1 MQKRLITICILTLGI
16 SAKSAHAQFSKTIRH
31 LSVSTEDNN
40 AAPLQLDAHDID
52 LDGDLDVL
60 ATFADGVLWFENFGL
75 GHFSDGKHID
85 FRGNPNF
92 KSAQFRDLDGD
103 GVPDLAAGF
112 GWRKNLGNGNFG
124 PEKDDFWKEVAGSC
138 DLNDDGLADV
148 VYHSDNV
155 IRLDRNLGGMFSPE
169 ATNVGSGANAKVF
182 GSADFDLN
190 QKEDLLIAHANNF
203 LVNKLYWAKNE
214 GNGAFTKI
222 EIPAGVPKSLAS
234 GDVDGNGKM
243 DVCLAFNTQIIWI
256 EFDAYGNQTT
266 RQTIPV
272 SWTASSGFALGDI
285 DADGDLDI
293 FLGNATIPNG
303 NRPAVLVFD
312 ASSKQF
318 DPAPQT
324 HAVMPAAVSVPLLA
338 DFDGNG
344 NIDVF
349 AFQPSAAN
357 RFAVFM
363 NNGQPGIFE
372 APGFTSESL
381 SYVNQILPADL
392 DADGDPDFIA
402 ADFLFEKI
410 APEKYA
416 SRKKMSFPHLEAK
429 LADLDGDGLPDVV
442 YPKNDA
448 VYWQRNLGN
457 MSFGNAIKLDGF
469 VALTDFVGVA
479 DFDADGDFD
488 LCAANGTG
496 ANPNFA
502 LLIWYENDGAGNFT
516 KHILN
521 NFINWVNAALPLD
534 VNSDGR
540 PDIYLEMGNLQADF
554 WYENLGNGAFS
565 QRQSFFPPDADEPTF
580 VNQRVAV
587 DLDVDGRQDLVFSSD
602 DSDESRIFWYQNLGN
617 GAFSD
622 LKMLYTATHPGSASQ
637 PFFTVYDAG
646 NDGTN
651 DLAISVDYPR
661 RLVLLRGLGGG
672 DFSSPEVL
680 FQDLGVGGYRAI
692 VPYDVDDDGKPDL
705 LFGNRRSNLTDI
717 NRISWLSG
725 QADTPPQPE
734 TCPRNFVFTRQSE
747 IDSFPIKYPTCRDIA
762 GNLVFREY
770 TGSYNPN
777 DPVSYDLSPL
787 LGIHTV
793 RGGVY
798 FFRGSNP
805 NLRGLDSLTTIGKDL
820 EITNGYVLSSLA
832 GLDNLRSVGGNLV
845 IRDNAAINTQPKL
858 KNLHGLENL
867 ERVGGDFQV
876 FEKNMEALDGL
887 QSLDFVG
894 GNLDIRRGKMPDL
907 KGLENLD
914 TIGKSIIITELNR
927 LKSLTGLENLRHA
940 GLDISSDSL
949 ADLQGLSNLNSGR
962 ALRIVGN
969 KLLQTL
975 DGIENLQVLTGYNLT
990 TPIKRPV
997 IHLADNPKL
1006 SDISALDRA
1015 ISMDDDGLYLLNNP
1029 SLSQCDAEAICLY
1042 LPTVPDTVSVAGNLP
1057 NCNSETEIS
1066 NACDGLAALSA
1077 TLSGAGEVCVGDSLG
1092 LTVTF
1097 TGNAPYTF
1105 VYAVNGVL
1113 QPPLTTTENPYAF
1126 SVSPANGAVYALQS
1140 VSNAQGSG
1148 SVSGAVFALL
1158 FPVPTAA
1165 IAGPDTICPGD
1176 TIMLT
1181 ASGSLKYLW
1190 NTGATTAQISVH
1202 PTITTTYT
1210 VTVSNAY
1217 NCPDT
1222 AAWTVVVK
1230 NCTSGVFP
1238 ADSDLENKGFQIFP
1252 NPLPLSEPLWVML
1265 DNNFTGLLK
1274 FEVVTLEGRVLAAF
1288 FREKNAREISEILEI
1303 PKIWPDIFILRV
1315 SDGEKSAAR
1324 LVLRK

>member
-1 MQKRLITICILTLGI
+1 MQKRLVLALLLAFGI
-16 SAKSAHAQFSKTIRH
+16 ALESAHAQFSKTIRH
-31 LSVSTEDNN
+31 LSVSTEGNN

-60 ATFADGVLWFENFGL
+60 VTFADGIFWFENFGL
-75 GHFSDGKHID
+75 GHFSDGKLID
-85 FRGNPNF
+85 FRGNPDF

-124 PEKDDFWKEVAGSC
+124 PERGNFWKEVAGSC
-138 DLNDDGLADV
+138 DLNDDGLADI
-148 VYHSDNV
+148 VYHSTNV
-155 IRLDRNLGGMFSPE
+155 IGLDRNLGGMFSPE
-169 ATNVGSGANAKVF
+169 PYYFGSGANAKVF
-182 GSADFDLN
+182 GRADLDLN
-190 QKEDLLIAHANNF
+190 QKEDLLVAHANDL

-214 GNGAFTKI
+214 GNSAFTKI
-222 EIPAGVPKSLAS
+222 EIPAGLPKSLAS

-272 SWTASSGFALGDI
+272 SWTANSGFALGDL
-285 DADGDLDI
+285 DSDGDLDI
-293 FLGNATIPNG
+293 FLGSATTPGG
-303 NRPAVLVFD
+303 NRSAMLVFD
-312 ASSKQF
+312 APSKQF

-324 HAVMPAAVSVPLLA
+324 HAVMPAAVSIPLLA

-349 AFQPSAAN
+349 AFQPSMAN

-372 APGFTSESL
+372 APRFTSESL

-410 APEKYA
+410 APGKYA

-457 MSFGNAIKLDGF
+457 MTFGNAVKLDGF
-469 VALTDFVGVA
+469 VAQTDFVGVA

-521 NFINWVNAALPLD
+521 NFINWVIATVPLD

-540 PDIYLEMGNLQADF
+540 PDIFVHLGNLQEDI
-554 WYENLGNGAFS
+554 WYENLGNGNFGPAQNFFTAGQNDPPS
-565 QRQSFFPPDADEPTF
+565 ATQSM
-580 VNQRVAV
+580 AV
-587 DLDVDGRQDLVFSSD
+587 DLDGDGRQDLVFSSD
-602 DSDESRIFWYQNLGN
+602 DSDESYVFWYQNLGN
-617 GAFSD
+617 GVFSD
-622 LKMLYTATHPGSASQ
+622 LKMLYLTTHLGSVSQ
-637 PFFTVYDAG
+637 PFFTVYDAD
-646 NDGTN
+646 NDGQN

-692 VPYDVDDDGKPDL
+692 VPYDVDDDGKTDL
-705 LFGNRRSNLTDI
+705 LFGNRHSNLTDV

-734 TCPRNFVFTRQSE
+734 TCPHDFVFTRQSE

-770 TGSYNPN
+770 TGSYDPD

-798 FFRGSNP
+798 LFRGSNP
-805 NLRGLDSLTTIGKDL
+805 DLHGLDSLTTIGTDL
-820 EITNGYVLSSLA
+820 EIRNGYVLSSLA
-832 GLDNLRSVGGNLV
+832 GLDNLRSVGGHLI
-845 IRDNAAINTQPKL
+845 IRNNAAVNTQPKL
-858 KNLHGLENL
+858 KNLYGLEKL
-867 ERVGGDFQV
+867 ERVGGDFQID
-876 FEKNMEALDGL
+876 ERNMETLEGL
-887 QSLDFVG
+887 SNLDFVG
-894 GNLDIRRGKMPDL
+894 GNLDIRRGKIPDL
-907 KGLENLD
+907 RGLENLD
-914 TIGKSIIITELNR
+914 TIGKSLIIIELKR
-927 LKSLTGLENLRHA
+927 LKSFAGLENLRHA

-949 ADLQGLSNLNSGR
+949 ADLQGLANLNSGR
-962 ALRIVGN
+962 ELRIVGN
-969 KLLQTL
+969 KLLQSL
-975 DGIENLQVLTGYNLT
+975 DGIENLQTLTGYNLT

-997 IHLADNPKL
+997 MHLAGNPKL
-1006 SDISALDRA
+1006 SDLSALDRA
-1015 ISMDDDGLYLLNNP
+1015 ISIDDDGLYLLNNP
-1029 SLSQCDAEAICLY
+1029 SLSQCDVEAICVY
-1042 LPTVPDTVSVAGNLP
+1042 LPTAPDTVSVAGNLP
-1057 NCNSETEIS
+1057 NCNSATEIS
-1066 NACDGLAALSA
+1066 NACNGLVALSA
-1077 TLSGAGEVCVGDSLG
+1077 TLSGAGEVCLGESLD

-1097 TGNAPYTF
+1097 TGNAPFTF
-1105 VYAVNGVL
+1105 VYSVNGVL
-1113 QPPLTTTENPYAF
+1113 QPSLTTTENPYIF

-1148 SVSGAVFALL
+1148 SVSGSVFALI

-1165 IAGPDTICPGD
+1165 IAGPDTICLGD

-1202 PTITTTYT
+1202 PTATTTYT

-1230 NCTSGVFP
+1230 DCTSGVFP
-1238 ADSDLENKGFQIFP
+1238 ADNDLGNTAFQVFP
-1252 NPLPLSEPLWVML
+1252 NPLAAGQPLQI
-1265 DNNFTGLLK
+1265 LLK
-1274 FEVVTLEGRVLAAF
+1274 NDFFGTVKIEILSLDGRVLQTF
-1288 FREKNAREISEILEI
+1288 FTEKTSRGVTLSHPVTDAPASFLV
-1303 PKIWPDIFILRV
+1303 RV
-1315 SDGEKSAAR
+1315 SDGEVATVR
-1324 LVLRK
+1324 LVVKN